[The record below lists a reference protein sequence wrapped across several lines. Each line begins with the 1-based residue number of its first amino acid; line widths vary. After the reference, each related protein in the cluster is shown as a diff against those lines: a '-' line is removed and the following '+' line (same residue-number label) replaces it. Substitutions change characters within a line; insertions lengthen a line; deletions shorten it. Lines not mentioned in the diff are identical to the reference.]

1 MTEEQFIQKGKRR
14 GRDFW
19 FLLIRWLALIGWMIL
34 IVALILID
42 RAKPQTK
49 EFMAQAMHLKA
60 NEDWNSPMLQWVFY
74 SMLVGLIISL
84 IGLWVNSTRL
94 KRKGDQYSR
103 WLITLAV
110 FSFLG
115 SVFFVVRMAIAG

>member
-34 IVALILID
+34 ITALILID

-49 EFMAQAMHLKA
+49 EFMAQAMQLKA
-60 NEDWNSPMLQWVFY
+60 GDEWNDQVLQWVFY

-115 SVFFVVRMAIAG
+115 SVFFVVKMAIAG